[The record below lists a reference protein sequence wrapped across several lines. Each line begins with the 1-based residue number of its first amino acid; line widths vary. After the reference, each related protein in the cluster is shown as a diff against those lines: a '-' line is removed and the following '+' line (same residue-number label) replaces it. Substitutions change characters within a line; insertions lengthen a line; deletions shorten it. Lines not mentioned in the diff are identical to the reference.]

1 MAITTLPRPA
11 LRALIAALAPS
22 LFLALTAPN
31 RATAQSTCVT
41 NEGDS
46 GTVGAFY
53 TGLGQIQTV
62 VSIQAD
68 PDSAPIDSEQTPTGT
83 QLKNG
88 LDDAAAAWSQTCAG
102 SNTPDFSMNVGAT
115 RDAPFSAGWATS
127 VGVDYRLNEEVQD
140 IGGRMVLATFNDS
153 TGVLTVY
160 GRCRNTQ
167 GELFGAIC
175 NQVGSNLY
183 IDWSDPWAVQYLR
196 HELGHAL
203 GIGHDDSSGDCGGFN
218 GIMEV
223 PVPYREGQIKMEHC
237 EYADFKNC
245 DPAMGVCPDD
255 PRLPDDPIADLPD
268 LCDRVPELCSPDG
281 PGGGPSPWWNV
292 PETQPTCGV
301 VSSCDN
307 FGWCDT
313 SRTCY
318 FDKGALLPRT
328 VETSQGPTTAVLSPA
343 DSALVSGTVQIDG
356 WSRDEDLG
364 VTGTLG
370 FWVDRQSVYPA
381 GVTYGDADSAACS
394 GSTDPNC
401 PYVGFSASLDTT
413 QLADGYHTLE
423 VVTAEAAVEQPT
435 PGYVPTRFLVDN
447 TKPAASITAP
457 AAGAT
462 LSGTVQVTG
471 TASDVNGISTVSFY
485 VDGVYQT
492 SDNTAPYTFS
502 LNTLSWPNGS
512 HTLKTRTWDG
522 AGNGKTST
530 VTVTFANDTQVP
542 QVSLSQPS
550 AGALVRGNVTVKALA
565 SDDQGV
571 SHVEFRLDGA
581 LLATDATAPYQVSWS
596 TTATSDGS
604 HSLTARAF
612 DGTGNV
618 GVSAARSVTV
628 DNTLPKMFVDFP
640 SHQQAVAGTSVRIA
654 GWAIDA
660 SGVVSRT
667 FKLNGQPLP
676 LNGAVQTVSR
686 SDVCATFPEIADPA
700 CPSVGWRAFFDSTAY
715 PNGGYTL
722 SVTATDAAG
731 NAKTFNR
738 SMSIANPPVTLSFN
752 PVADA
757 TAWQAYPT
765 YNDGTSSTL
774 AARTTSGGE
783 GAYAFLKFQVSGV
796 AGPVTSATLRVK
808 TLNAMTDLWLYWLVH
823 SNWTESNL
831 TWSYFPGPGGD
842 LDHTYNVYGG
852 YWYSFDV
859 TSFVNGNGTYSMGF
873 ANSNSSYA
881 YLWSRQS
888 SYPPVL
894 EVTYQP

>member
-1 MAITTLPRPA
+1 MATTTLRSPA
-11 LRALIAALAPS
+11 FRIHASVIALS
-22 LFLALTAPN
+22 LLFALTGPG
-31 RATAQSTCVT
+31 RAAAQSACVT

-46 GTVGAFY
+46 GTVDAFY
-53 TGLGQIQTV
+53 SGLGQIQTV

-68 PDSAPIDSEQTPTGT
+68 PDSSPIDSEQTPTGT

-88 LDDAAAAWSQTCAG
+88 LEDAAAAWSQTCAG
-102 SNTPDFSMNVGAT
+102 SNTPDFSMSVGAT
-115 RDAPFSAGWATS
+115 RDEPFTAGWATS
-127 VGVDYRLNEEVQD
+127 VGVNYRLNEEVQD
-140 IGGRMVLATFNDS
+140 IGGRLVLATFNDS

-167 GELFGAIC
+167 GELFVAIC
-175 NQVGSNLY
+175 KQVGSNLY
-183 IDWSDPWAVQYLR
+183 IDWSHSWAVQYLR

-203 GIGHDDSSGDCGGFN
+203 GIGHDDSTGDCGGFN
-218 GIMEV
+218 GIMEA

-245 DPAMGVCPDD
+245 DPSMGVCPDD

-268 LCDRVPELCSPDG
+268 LCDRVPELCRPDG
-281 PGGGPSPWWNV
+281 PGGGPSPWWNT
-292 PETQPTCGV
+292 PETQPTCGIV
-301 VSSCDN
+301 TTCDYW
-307 FGWCDT
+307 GCDS

-318 FDKGALLPRT
+318 FAKSTLLARSS
-328 VETSQGPTTAVLSPA
+328 ETSQGPATAVLSPA
-343 DSALVSGTVQIDG
+343 DGALVSGTVQIDG

-435 PGYVPTRFLVDN
+435 PGYVPTTLLVDN

-492 SDNTAPYTFS
+492 SDNAAPYTFS
-502 LNTLSWPNGS
+502 LNTLSWPNGT
-512 HTLKTRTWDG
+512 HTLKTRTWDR

-550 AGALVRGNVTVKALA
+550 AGALVRGNVTIKALA

-571 SHVEFRLDGA
+571 SHVEFRVDGA

-618 GVSAARSVTV
+618 GVSAPVAVSV
-628 DNTLPKMFVDFP
+628 DNTLPKRFVDVP
-640 SHQQAVAGTSVRIA
+640 AHLQTVGGTSVQVS

-660 SGVVSRT
+660 SSVDSLT
-667 FKLNGQPLP
+667 FKLNGLP
-676 LNGAVQTVSR
+676 LTLNGPVTKVYRAA
-686 SDVCATFPEIADPA
+686 VCANNPDVPDPD
-700 CPSVGWRAFFDSTAY
+700 CPNVGWRAYFDATAY
-715 PNGGYTL
+715 PSGSYIL
-722 SVTATDAAG
+722 EVTAVDAAG
-731 NAKTFNR
+731 NANAFNR
-738 SMSIANPPVTLSFN
+738 SFVIDNPPVTLTFY

-765 YNDGTSSTL
+765 TNDGTSSTL
-774 AARTTSGGE
+774 ATATTSDGQ
-783 GAYAFLKFQVSGV
+783 GAYAFLKFQVTGV
-796 AGPVTSATLRVK
+796 TGQVTNARLNVK
-808 TLNAMTDLWLYWLVH
+808 TLSSMTDLWLYWLVH

-831 TWSYFPGPGGD
+831 TWSYFPGPGGN
-842 LDHTYNVYGG
+842 LDHTSNVYAGL
-852 YWYSFDV
+852 WYGFDV
-859 TSFVNGNGTYSMGF
+859 SSFVSGDGTYSMGF
-873 ANSNSSYA
+873 ANSNPSYA

-894 EVTYQP
+894 EVTFEP